1 MRHGASMLRRLAAI
15 PILALTLTLTLALAL
30 AACASPPIAPS
41 DDPGPLGGP
50 SSRTSSGTVS
60 PFASL
65 RGYLAARQGTV
76 TAAVYDKHT
85 GRTWILHGGLRQ
97 DTASI
102 VKVEIMGAALREAET
117 AGRPMP
123 PDEQA
128 MIRAMIENSD
138 NDAATSMLARVGGP
152 AAVQRY
158 DALAGLDDT
167 TVSTL
172 AYIPG
177 TSLPGWGLTKTTA
190 LDEVRLVKRFA
201 YPNSLLAGADR
212 RYGLDLMEH
221 VESGQDWGVS
231 AGVAQG
237 TTVALKNGWLPL
249 AGAGWQ
255 VNSIGWISGHG
266 RDYVVAVLSDRNPSY
281 AYGIDTIE
289 AISRRI
295 FAELGPRTTA

>member
-1 MRHGASMLRRLAAI
+1 LRHGTSTSRRPAAI
-15 PILALTLTLTLALAL
+15 GLLALALAL

-41 DDPGPLGGP
+41 GGP
-50 SSRTSSGTVS
+50 STRPPSGTVS
-60 PFASL
+60 PFAGL
-65 RGYLAARQGTV
+65 VGYLAGRHGTV
-76 TAAVYDKHT
+76 TAAVYDRRT
-85 GRTWILHGGLRQ
+85 GRSWVLHGGVRQ

-102 VKVEIMGAALREAET
+102 VKVEIMAAALREAET
-117 AGRPMP
+117 AGRPLP

-128 MIRAMIENSD
+128 LIRAMIENSD

-152 AAVQRY
+152 AAVQHY

-177 TSLPGWGLTKTTA
+177 TSLPGWGLTKTSA
-190 LDEVRLVKRFA
+190 LDEVRLVKGFA
-201 YPNSLLAGADR
+201 YPNSLLADASR
-212 RYGLDLMEH
+212 RYGLGLMEH

-266 RDYVVAVLSDRNPSY
+266 RDYVIAVLSDRNPSF
-281 AYGIDTIE
+281 AYGIHTIE
-289 AISRRI
+289 AISHRI
-295 FAELGPRTTA
+295 FAELGPGVTG